1 MEKLQ
6 KYIKLEEETRGEENR
21 TEENGQTD
29 AAARHPGGV
38 KVKDSTRWTR
48 GLIVTSLPLAAGERI
63 IGVVYMNE

>member
-1 MEKLQ
+1 LEKLQ

-38 KVKDSTRWTR
+38 KNSTRWTR